1 MSEYFHLTSVVSF
14 DAVAVGPAGQRVF
27 YLHATGE
34 FGAMT
39 LKLEKQQVMALAD
52 ALAQV
57 LESKGL
63 TGTGDTERSPAE
75 LAEPVEAAWI
85 VGTMGVGVDASESDL
100 VVVAEEFLEE
110 DSDEDPGR
118 AEIHLSADQA
128 ATFIGHARLIAD
140 SGRDLG
146 RRNGHKPS

>member
-1 MSEYFHLTSVVSF
+1 MSEYFHLPSVASF

-27 YLHATGE
+27 YLHATGDY
-34 FGAMT
+34 GVMT

-57 LESKGL
+57 LEAKGL
-63 TGTGDTERSPAE
+63 TGTASGELAAE
-75 LAEPVEAAWI
+75 EPAEPVAAAWT
-85 VGTMGVGVDASESDL
+85 VGTMGVGVDATESDL
-100 VVVAEEFLEE
+100 VVVAEELVDD

-118 AEIHLSADQA
+118 AEVHLSADQA
-128 ATFIGHARLIAD
+128 AAFIGRARLLAD